1 MMSKPKTFAVINYK
15 GGTGKTCTLINLAHA
30 ISQKGKRVLIVD
42 TDPQGSTSYHLGIV
56 PVKTLFD
63 IITKKLPAADC
74 IYTAR
79 ENLDLIASN
88 EYLFPAENHMHK
100 QVNRELI
107 LKELLSPIFENY
119 DYVFLD
125 CSPSINLMN
134 QNALLCAENL
144 LIPVSMD
151 YMTLLG
157 VKQLINNTKLLNR
170 NFNSSIKVSKIIP
183 TFYNSHNNKTKH
195 VHESLSRVFS
205 EYISSPIRANVTIS
219 EAAGQGKT
227 IYEFAPTSPAA
238 NDFNKLTEE
247 VLNYER

>member
-1 MMSKPKTFAVINYK
+1 MKSFCVINYK
-15 GGTGKTCTLINLAHA
+15 GGTGKTCTLVNVAHA
-30 ISQKGKRVLIVD
+30 ISQKGFKVLVVD
-42 TDPQGSTSYHLGIV
+42 TDPQGSTSYHLGIT
-56 PVKTLFD
+56 PTKTLFD
-63 IITKKLPAADC
+63 IITNRATPNEC
-74 IYTAR
+74 VHSAR
-79 ENLDLIASN
+79 KNLDLIAAN
-88 EYLFPAENHMHK
+88 EHLFPAEHYMHNQK
-100 QVNRELI
+100 NRELI
-107 LKELLSPIFENY
+107 LKTKLSPLFNQY
-119 DYVFLD
+119 DYVFID

-157 VKQLINNTKLLNR
+157 VKQLINNTKLLNKT
-170 NFNSSIKVSKIIP
+170 FNSSIKVSKIIP

-195 VHESLSRVFS
+195 VHDSLERIFS

-227 IYEFAPTSPAA
+227 IYEFAPTSSAA